1 MVAGGND
8 TMDERFNQAKQK
20 YEQAVEKAISKFPER
35 KQKFTSTS
43 GYEIKR
49 VYTPE
54 DVENIDYVNDIGFPG
69 DYPYTRGVQ
78 PTMYRA
84 RHWTMRQYAGFGT
97 AEESNKRY
105 KYLLE
110 QGQTGLSVAFDLPT
124 QIGYDSDDPMS
135 EGEVGRVGVA
145 ISSLEDMEILFD
157 GIPLDKVSTSMT
169 INSTAMILLSMYI
182 AVAEKQGVA
191 QDKLDGTIQN
201 DILKEYIARGTYIY
215 PPEPSMRL
223 ITNIFDYCSKN
234 MPKWNPISIS
244 GYHIREAGSSAAQ
257 EVAFTLADGIAYVES
272 AMKAGLD
279 PNVFGKRLS
288 FFFAAHNN
296 FLEEVAKFRAA
307 RRLWAKIMKNR
318 FNITNAEALKLRF
331 HTQTGGSTLT
341 AQQPLNNIIRV
352 TIQALAAVLGGTQSL
367 HTNSYDEALGLPTE
381 ESVRIA
387 LKTQQIIAYE
397 SGVADTID
405 PLAGSYAIEAMTN
418 EIEKKAMEYIEKID
432 QMGGMIKAIE
442 TGYVQKEI
450 HESAY
455 KQQLAIDK
463 GEEVIV
469 GVNKFQM
476 EEDTKKREILKVD
489 PELEKK
495 QVERLKKLKER
506 RDNEKVRKS
515 LQKIKEVASTQENLF
530 PYVLEAVKAYATVG
544 EISNALRDVF
554 GEYTETVII

>member
-1 MVAGGND
+1 
-8 TMDERFNQAKQK
+8 
-20 YEQAVEKAISKFPER
+20 
-35 KQKFTSTS
+35 
-43 GYEIKR
+43 
-49 VYTPE
+49 
-54 DVENIDYVNDIGFPG
+54 
-69 DYPYTRGVQ
+69 
-78 PTMYRA
+78 
-84 RHWTMRQYAGFGT
+84 
-97 AEESNKRY
+97 
-105 KYLLE
+105 
-110 QGQTGLSVAFDLPT
+110 
-124 QIGYDSDDPMS
+124 
-135 EGEVGRVGVA
+135 
-145 ISSLEDMEILFD
+145 
-157 GIPLDKVSTSMT
+157 
-169 INSTAMILLSMYI
+169 
-182 AVAEKQGVA
+182 
-191 QDKLDGTIQN
+191 
-201 DILKEYIARGTYIY
+201 
-215 PPEPSMRL
+215 
-223 ITNIFDYCSKN
+223 
-234 MPKWNPISIS
+234 NPISIS
-244 GYHIREAGSSAAQ
+244 GYHIREAGSSAEQ

-296 FLEEVAKFRAA
+296 FLEEIAKFRAA

-318 FNITNAEALKLRF
+318 FNITNAEAMKLRF

-476 EEDTKKREILKVD
+476 EEDVKKREILKVD

-515 LQKIKEVASTQENLF
+515 LQKIKEVASSQENLF
-530 PYVLEAVKAYATVG
+530 PYVLEAVKVYATVG

>member
-1 MVAGGND
+1 
-8 TMDERFNQAKQK
+8 
-20 YEQAVEKAISKFPER
+20 
-35 KQKFTSTS
+35 
-43 GYEIKR
+43 
-49 VYTPE
+49 
-54 DVENIDYVNDIGFPG
+54 
-69 DYPYTRGVQ
+69 
-78 PTMYRA
+78 
-84 RHWTMRQYAGFGT
+84 
-97 AEESNKRY
+97 
-105 KYLLE
+105 
-110 QGQTGLSVAFDLPT
+110 
-124 QIGYDSDDPMS
+124 
-135 EGEVGRVGVA
+135 
-145 ISSLEDMEILFD
+145 
-157 GIPLDKVSTSMT
+157 
-169 INSTAMILLSMYI
+169 MILLSMYI

-405 PLAGSYAIEAMTN
+405 PFAGSYAIEAMTN

>member
-1 MVAGGND
+1 
-8 TMDERFNQAKQK
+8 
-20 YEQAVEKAISKFPER
+20 
-35 KQKFTSTS
+35 
-43 GYEIKR
+43 
-49 VYTPE
+49 
-54 DVENIDYVNDIGFPG
+54 
-69 DYPYTRGVQ
+69 
-78 PTMYRA
+78 
-84 RHWTMRQYAGFGT
+84 
-97 AEESNKRY
+97 
-105 KYLLE
+105 
-110 QGQTGLSVAFDLPT
+110 
-124 QIGYDSDDPMS
+124 
-135 EGEVGRVGVA
+135 
-145 ISSLEDMEILFD
+145 
-157 GIPLDKVSTSMT
+157 
-169 INSTAMILLSMYI
+169 
-182 AVAEKQGVA
+182 
-191 QDKLDGTIQN
+191 
-201 DILKEYIARGTYIY
+201 
-215 PPEPSMRL
+215 
-223 ITNIFDYCSKN
+223 
-234 MPKWNPISIS
+234 
-244 GYHIREAGSSAAQ
+244 
-257 EVAFTLADGIAYVES
+257 
-272 AMKAGLD
+272 
-279 PNVFGKRLS
+279 
-288 FFFAAHNN
+288 
-296 FLEEVAKFRAA
+296 
-307 RRLWAKIMKNR
+307 
-318 FNITNAEALKLRF
+318 
-331 HTQTGGSTLT
+331 
-341 AQQPLNNIIRV
+341 LNNIIRV

>member
-1 MVAGGND
+1 
-8 TMDERFNQAKQK
+8 
-20 YEQAVEKAISKFPER
+20 
-35 KQKFTSTS
+35 
-43 GYEIKR
+43 
-49 VYTPE
+49 
-54 DVENIDYVNDIGFPG
+54 
-69 DYPYTRGVQ
+69 
-78 PTMYRA
+78 
-84 RHWTMRQYAGFGT
+84 
-97 AEESNKRY
+97 
-105 KYLLE
+105 
-110 QGQTGLSVAFDLPT
+110 
-124 QIGYDSDDPMS
+124 
-135 EGEVGRVGVA
+135 
-145 ISSLEDMEILFD
+145 
-157 GIPLDKVSTSMT
+157 
-169 INSTAMILLSMYI
+169 
-182 AVAEKQGVA
+182 
-191 QDKLDGTIQN
+191 
-201 DILKEYIARGTYIY
+201 
-215 PPEPSMRL
+215 
-223 ITNIFDYCSKN
+223 
-234 MPKWNPISIS
+234 
-244 GYHIREAGSSAAQ
+244 
-257 EVAFTLADGIAYVES
+257 VAFTLADGIAYVES

-296 FLEEVAKFRAA
+296 FLEEIAKFRAA

-318 FNITNAEALKLRF
+318 FNITNAEAMKLRF
-331 HTQTGGSTLT
+331 HTQTRGSTLT

-476 EEDTKKREILKVD
+476 EEDVKKREILKVD

>member
-1 MVAGGND
+1 MG
-8 TMDERFNQAKQK
+8 
-20 YEQAVEKAISKFPER
+20 
-35 KQKFTSTS
+35 
-43 GYEIKR
+43 
-49 VYTPE
+49 
-54 DVENIDYVNDIGFPG
+54 
-69 DYPYTRGVQ
+69 
-78 PTMYRA
+78 
-84 RHWTMRQYAGFGT
+84 
-97 AEESNKRY
+97 
-105 KYLLE
+105 
-110 QGQTGLSVAFDLPT
+110 
-124 QIGYDSDDPMS
+124 
-135 EGEVGRVGVA
+135 
-145 ISSLEDMEILFD
+145 
-157 GIPLDKVSTSMT
+157 
-169 INSTAMILLSMYI
+169 
-182 AVAEKQGVA
+182 
-191 QDKLDGTIQN
+191 
-201 DILKEYIARGTYIY
+201 
-215 PPEPSMRL
+215 
-223 ITNIFDYCSKN
+223 
-234 MPKWNPISIS
+234 
-244 GYHIREAGSSAAQ
+244 
-257 EVAFTLADGIAYVES
+257 
-272 AMKAGLD
+272 
-279 PNVFGKRLS
+279 
-288 FFFAAHNN
+288 
-296 FLEEVAKFRAA
+296 
-307 RRLWAKIMKNR
+307 KIMKNR
-318 FNITNAEALKLRF
+318 FNITNAEAMKLRF

-476 EEDTKKREILKVD
+476 EEDVKKREILKVD

-515 LQKIKEVASTQENLF
+515 AEDKRSSLKSGKSLPIR
-530 PYVLEAVKAYATVG
+530 VG
-544 EISNALRDVF
+544 SREGVRYGWRD
-554 GEYTETVII
+554 

>member
-1 MVAGGND
+1 M
-8 TMDERFNQAKQK
+8 
-20 YEQAVEKAISKFPER
+20 
-35 KQKFTSTS
+35 
-43 GYEIKR
+43 
-49 VYTPE
+49 
-54 DVENIDYVNDIGFPG
+54 
-69 DYPYTRGVQ
+69 
-78 PTMYRA
+78 
-84 RHWTMRQYAGFGT
+84 
-97 AEESNKRY
+97 
-105 KYLLE
+105 
-110 QGQTGLSVAFDLPT
+110 
-124 QIGYDSDDPMS
+124 
-135 EGEVGRVGVA
+135 
-145 ISSLEDMEILFD
+145 
-157 GIPLDKVSTSMT
+157 
-169 INSTAMILLSMYI
+169 
-182 AVAEKQGVA
+182 
-191 QDKLDGTIQN
+191 
-201 DILKEYIARGTYIY
+201 
-215 PPEPSMRL
+215 
-223 ITNIFDYCSKN
+223 
-234 MPKWNPISIS
+234 
-244 GYHIREAGSSAAQ
+244 
-257 EVAFTLADGIAYVES
+257 
-272 AMKAGLD
+272 
-279 PNVFGKRLS
+279 
-288 FFFAAHNN
+288 
-296 FLEEVAKFRAA
+296 
-307 RRLWAKIMKNR
+307 
-318 FNITNAEALKLRF
+318 
-331 HTQTGGSTLT
+331 
-341 AQQPLNNIIRV
+341 NNIIRV

-405 PLAGSYAIEAMTN
+405 PFAGSYAIEAMTN